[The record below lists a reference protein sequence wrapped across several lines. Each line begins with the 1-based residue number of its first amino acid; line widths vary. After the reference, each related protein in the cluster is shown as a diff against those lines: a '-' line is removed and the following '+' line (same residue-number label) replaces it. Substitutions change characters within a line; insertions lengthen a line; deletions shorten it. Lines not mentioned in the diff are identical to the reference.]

1 MPFKTPHALLGTSQA
16 PQALEGA
23 DNRAPARFGPIN
35 VGNTHTWAL
44 GIPGAGGLP
53 AAGRA
58 LKEHCARPRAVRCKL
73 AGALG
78 NPLIHLR
85 VQQAPAAPCPLSA
98 SSARRTLRHKLA
110 HLREVPAPTD

>member
-16 PQALEGA
+16 PQALKA
-23 DNRAPARFGPIN
+23 LTTGPQHALGPSMWVI
-35 VGNTHTWAL
+35 HTRAL

-85 VQQAPAAPCPLSA
+85 VQQRQQHRVLYLPL
-98 SSARRTLRHKLA
+98 LLV
-110 HLREVPAPTD
+110 VP